1 MGQDGIPISLTILI
15 VGILVGAMI
24 LVGAVVAVVLLAF

>member
-1 MGQDGIPISLTILI
+1 MGQDGIPMSLTVLL

-24 LVGAVVAVVLLAF
+24 LISAIVAVVLLAF